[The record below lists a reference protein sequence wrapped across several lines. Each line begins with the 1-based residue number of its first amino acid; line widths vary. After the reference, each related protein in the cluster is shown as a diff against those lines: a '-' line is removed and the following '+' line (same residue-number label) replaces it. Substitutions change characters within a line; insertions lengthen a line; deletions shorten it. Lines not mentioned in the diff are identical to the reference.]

1 MSLVKYNSTPGY
13 FPKGFSSILD
23 NFFDDNYVKAANE
36 IAFRPTVDVS
46 ETDKEY
52 HLELTIPGVEKENI
66 TIDLKDNF
74 IIITGERKKVER
86 ESTKKYLKEETVYGS
101 FKRSFQLPENIDM
114 EAISAELNQGVL
126 NIVIPKDEKK
136 VLTKTISIK

>member
-23 NFFDDNYVKAANE
+23 SFFDDNYVKAANE

-46 ETDKEY
+46 ETEKEY
-52 HLELTIPGVEKENI
+52 QLELTIPGVEKDNI

-74 IIITGERKKVER
+74 IRIVGERKKVEK
-86 ESTKKYLKEETVYGS
+86 ETTKKYLKEETVYGS
-101 FKRSFQLPENIDM
+101 FKRSFQLPENINVD
-114 EAISAELNQGVL
+114 AIAAELIQGVL
-126 NIVIPKDEKK
+126 TISIPKDEKK
-136 VLTKTISIK
+136 ILTKTITIK